1 MTIPLSSRARVL
13 AAAALLPFFAG
24 CFSVGPDF
32 RAPEWDGPD
41 AWSAANAPVA
51 SPLPDGAPWW
61 SVFGDPVLDALEAEL
76 MEQNPSLAA
85 AVARL
90 DSAAAQLGV
99 ARAGRAPSVDVSAS
113 AAYDR
118 QSGEA
123 HGSSEVPDNPDWLF
137 KPGVSFSWE
146 LDFWGRVRRS
156 VEAAS
161 ADLAS
166 AAQDVRDA
174 RRLLAAELAT
184 SYISLRTYQT
194 RLDYARKNAALQA
207 DTLELVRAR
216 RDAGLS
222 GDLDLRQA
230 EMNLATTRASIPSLE
245 AQIDSTL
252 NSICTLLG
260 RYPGSKDELREPA
273 PVPLPLDAALPAS
286 LPADLLRNRPDVA
299 SALADFHAA
308 VARIGAAKA
317 ELYPKVSLGGSFFF
331 AATGTDN
338 LFKENAQNYSIGPSI
353 QWPIFSAGKLRNQ
366 VRAKEA
372 SARAAEAELR
382 EAVLAAVAEC
392 ETALSSRRH
401 AVAALDD
408 LRDAVT
414 AAEEA
419 AKLSDSLYRTGLTD
433 FQNVLDMQRQLASN
447 RDDLAQGIGA
457 AASALVDVWKA
468 FAGPD
473 TPSPAASDEA
483 GSPAGGAGERSEPEG
498 VPHAESAET
507 AEPVPGEA
515 GPLPEG
521 AAEQSEAGGV
531 PHAVS
536 AEAAE

>member
-1 MTIPLSSRARVL
+1 MTHSFSSRARCL
-13 AAAALLPFFAG
+13 AAAALLPLIAG
-24 CFSVGPDF
+24 CLSVGPDF
-32 RAPEWDGPD
+32 RAPEWDGPE
-41 AWSAANAPVA
+41 AWSATNAPVA

-76 MEQNPSLAA
+76 LEQNLSLAA

-90 DSAAAQLGV
+90 DSAAAQLG
-99 ARAGRAPSVDVSAS
+99 ATRAGLAPSADLSAS

-118 QSGEA
+118 QSGEV
-123 HGSSEVPDNPDWLF
+123 HGSGSKVPDNPDWLF
-137 KPGVSFSWE
+137 RPGASFSWE

-174 RRLLAAELAT
+174 RRLLAAQLAT

-194 RLDYARKNAALQA
+194 RLDYARKNATLQA

-216 RDAGLS
+216 RDAGLN

-230 EMNLATTRASIPSLE
+230 EMNLASTRAGIPPLE

-260 RYPGSKDELREPA
+260 RPPGSKEELREPA
-273 PVPLPLDAALPAS
+273 PVPLPDDAALPAS

-299 SALADFHAA
+299 AALANFHAA

-317 ELYPKVSLGGSFFF
+317 ELYPRVSLGGSFVF

-338 LFKENAQNYSIGPSI
+338 LFKDNAQNYSVGPSI
-353 QWPIFSAGKLRNQ
+353 QWPVFSAGRLRSQ
-366 VRAKEA
+366 VRAKES
-372 SARAAEAELR
+372 SARAAEARFR
-382 EAVLAAVAEC
+382 EAVLSAVAEC

-401 AVAALDD
+401 AVEVLDD
-408 LRDAVT
+408 LRAAAT

-433 FQNVLDMQRQLASN
+433 FQNVLDMQRQLAST
-447 RDDLAQGIGA
+447 RDALAQGVGA

-473 TPSPAASDEA
+473 TQSAAS
-483 GSPAGGAGERSEPEG
+483 S
-498 VPHAESAET
+498 
-507 AEPVPGEA
+507 GEA

-521 AAEQSEAGGV
+521 AAERSEAGGV
-531 PHAVS
+531 SH
-536 AEAAE
+536 AEAAESESHAENTETAESISHAESAETAEPEPSKGE

>member
-1 MTIPLSSRARVL
+1 MTHPLSSRARIF
-13 AAAALLPFFAG
+13 AAAALLPLIAG
-24 CFSVGPDF
+24 CLSVGPDF
-32 RAPEWDGPD
+32 RAPEWDGPE
-41 AWSAANAPVA
+41 AWSATNAPVA

-76 MEQNPSLAA
+76 LEQNLSLAA

-90 DSAAAQLGV
+90 DAAVAQLG
-99 ARAGRAPSVDVSAS
+99 ATRAGLAPSADLSAS

-118 QSGEA
+118 QSGEV
-123 HGSSEVPDNPDWLF
+123 HGSGAKVPDNPDWLF
-137 KPGVSFSWE
+137 SPGASFSWE

-161 ADLAS
+161 ADLDS
-166 AAQDVRDA
+166 AAQDVRDS
-174 RRLLAAELAT
+174 RRLLAARLAS
-184 SYISLRTYQT
+184 SYLALRTLQT
-194 RLDYARKNAALQA
+194 RLDFARGNAALQT
-207 DTLELVRAR
+207 DTLELVKAR

-230 EMNLATTRASIPSLE
+230 EMNLASTRASIPPLE
-245 AQIDSTL
+245 AQIDSAL

-273 PVPLPLDAALPAS
+273 PVPLPDDAALPAS

-299 SALADFHAA
+299 AALADFHAA

-317 ELYPKVSLGGSFFF
+317 ELYPRVSLGGSFVF

-338 LFKENAQNYSIGPSI
+338 LFKDNAQNYSVGPSI
-353 QWPIFSAGKLRNQ
+353 QWPVFSAGRLRNQ

-372 SARAAEAELR
+372 SARAAEAEFR
-382 EAVLAAVAEC
+382 EAVLTAVAEC
-392 ETALSSRRH
+392 ETALSARRH

-408 LRDAVT
+408 LRAATT

-419 AKLSDSLYRTGLTD
+419 A
-433 FQNVLDMQRQLASN
+433 NLDMQRQLASN
-447 RDDLAQGIGA
+447 RDALAQGVGA

-473 TPSPAASDEA
+473 TQSPAATE
-483 GSPAGGAGERSEPEG
+483 ET
-498 VPHAESAET
+498 HAESAES
-507 AEPVPGEA
+507 AEPVSGEA

-521 AAEQSEAGGV
+521 AAERSEAGGV
-531 PHAVS
+531 SHAEF
-536 AEAAE
+536 AESESHAENAERAEPEPSKGE

>member
-1 MTIPLSSRARVL
+1 MTILPPPRARHL
-13 AAAALLPFFAG
+13 AAAALLPLIAG
-24 CFSVGPDF
+24 CLSVGPDF
-32 RAPEWDGPD
+32 QAPEWDGPE
-41 AWSAANAPVA
+41 AWSATNAPVA

-76 MEQNPSLAA
+76 LEQNLSLAA

-90 DSAAAQLGV
+90 DSAAAQLG
-99 ARAGRAPSVDVSAS
+99 ATRAGLAPSADLSAS

-118 QSGEA
+118 QSGEV
-123 HGSSEVPDNPDWLF
+123 HGSGAKVPDNPDWLF
-137 KPGVSFSWE
+137 RPGASFSWE

-161 ADLAS
+161 ADLDS
-166 AAQDVRDA
+166 AAQDVRDS
-174 RRLLAAELAT
+174 RRLLAARLAS
-184 SYISLRTYQT
+184 SYLALRTLQT
-194 RLDYARKNAALQA
+194 RLDFARGNAALQT
-207 DTLELVRAR
+207 DTLELVKAR
-216 RDAGLS
+216 RNAGLS

-230 EMNLATTRASIPSLE
+230 EMNLASTRASIPPLE
-245 AQIDSTL
+245 AQIDSAL

-273 PVPLPLDAALPAS
+273 PVPLPDDAALPAS

-299 SALADFHAA
+299 AALASFHAA

-317 ELYPKVSLGGSFFF
+317 ELYPRVSLGGSF
-331 AATGTDN
+331 DN
-338 LFKENAQNYSIGPSI
+338 LFKDNAQNYSVGPSI
-353 QWPIFSAGKLRNQ
+353 QWPVFSAGRLRNQ
-366 VRAKEA
+366 VRAMEA
-372 SARAAEAELR
+372 AARAAEARFR
-382 EAVLAAVAEC
+382 ETVLSAVAEC

-401 AVAALDD
+401 AVEVLDD
-408 LRDAVT
+408 LRAAAT

-419 AKLSDSLYRTGLTD
+419 ANLSDSLYRTGLTD

-447 RDDLAQGIGA
+447 RDALAQGVGA

-473 TPSPAASDEA
+473 TPSPAAEETHAEA
-483 GSPAGGAGERSEPEG
+483 AETAEPESHAENAETAESIS
-498 VPHAESAET
+498 HAESAES
-507 AEPVPGEA
+507 AEPRPGEA

-521 AAEQSEAGGV
+521 AAERSKAGGV
-531 PHAVS
+531 SH

>member
-1 MTIPLSSRARVL
+1 MTILPPPRARCL
-13 AAAALLPFFAG
+13 AAAALLPLIAG
-24 CFSVGPDF
+24 CLSVGPDF
-32 RAPEWDGPD
+32 RAPEWDGPE
-41 AWSAANAPVA
+41 AWSATNAPVA

-61 SVFGDPVLDALEAEL
+61 SVFGDPVLDSLEAEL
-76 MEQNPSLAA
+76 LEQNLSLAA

-90 DSAAAQLGV
+90 DSAAAQLG
-99 ARAGRAPSVDVSAS
+99 ATRAGLAPSADLSAS

-118 QSGEA
+118 QSGEV
-123 HGSSEVPDNPDWLF
+123 HGSGSKVPDNPDWLF
-137 KPGVSFSWE
+137 RPGASFAWE

-161 ADLAS
+161 ADLDS

-174 RRLLAAELAT
+174 RRLLAARLAS
-184 SYISLRTYQT
+184 SYLALRTLQT
-194 RLDYARKNAALQA
+194 RLDFARGNAALQT
-207 DTLELVRAR
+207 DTLELVKAR

-252 NSICTLLG
+252 NSVCTLLG

-273 PVPLPLDAALPAS
+273 PVPLPDDAALPAS

-299 SALADFHAA
+299 AALADFHAA

-317 ELYPKVSLGGSFFF
+317 ELYPRVSLGGSFVF

-338 LFKENAQNYSIGPSI
+338 LFKDNAQNYSVGPSI
-353 QWPIFSAGKLRNQ
+353 QWPVFSAGRLRNQ
-366 VRAKEA
+366 VRAMEA
-372 SARAAEAELR
+372 SARAAEARFR
-382 EAVLAAVAEC
+382 EAVLSAVAEC

-401 AVAALDD
+401 AVEVLDD
-408 LRDAVT
+408 LRAAAT

-419 AKLSDSLYRTGLTD
+419 ANLSDSLYRTGLTD

-447 RDDLAQGIGA
+447 RDALAQGVGA

-473 TPSPAASDEA
+473 TPSPAATE
-483 GSPAGGAGERSEPEG
+483 ET
-498 VPHAESAET
+498 HAESAES
-507 AEPVPGEA
+507 AEPVSGEA

-521 AAEQSEAGGV
+521 AAERSEAGGV
-531 PHAVS
+531 SLAPCSPPCALLVARS
-536 AEAAE
+536 